1 MKTEGQV
8 RIPSGCAIAAVIS
21 KEGNRMSGEMITEA
35 MKPMH
40 DRSNGLGGGF
50 AGYGIYPEYK
60 DFYALHMFF
69 DERATRKDCE
79 VFLKERFEI
88 VKSEIIPTRK
98 IAAITDEPIIWR
110 YFVTPLKSVLE
121 KMQLDEKEF
130 VARTVMQ
137 INSNMKGAY
146 VFSSGKNMGTFKAVG
161 FPEDV
166 GVFYKLEEY
175 EGYSWTA
182 HGRYPTNTPGW
193 WGGAHPFT
201 LLDFSVVHNGEISSY
216 DANRRFIE
224 MFGYKCTL
232 QTDTEVITYI
242 MDYLNRVQGLS
253 LSDAAKVVA
262 APFWNTIDKTK
273 DESEK
278 QKLMFLRT
286 AFPSLL
292 VTGPFSIVLGFTGG
306 LMALNDR
313 LKLRSMVVGEKDD
326 KVYIASEEAAIRTM
340 EPDAENIW
348 APSGGE
354 PVIVKVKEGVIL

>member
-1 MKTEGQV
+1 MYKEGQV

-21 KEGNRMSGEMITEA
+21 REGNKMSGEMITRA

-50 AGYGIYPEYK
+50 AGYGIYPKYK
-60 DFYALHMFF
+60 DFYALHLFF
-69 DERATRKDCE
+69 DHRSTRKECE
-79 VFLKERFEI
+79 AFLKEYFEI
-88 VKSEIIPTRK
+88 VESERIPTRT
-98 IAAITDEPIIWR
+98 IPEITDEPIIWR
-110 YFVTPLKSVLE
+110 YFVAPLKSMLAS
-121 KMQLDEKEF
+121 MQLDEKEL
-130 VARTVMQ
+130 VARTVMR
-137 INSNMKGAY
+137 INTQMSGAY

-166 GVFYKLEEY
+166 GIFYRLEEY

-201 LLDFSVVHNGEISSY
+201 LLDYSVVHNGEISSY

-242 MDYLNRVQGLS
+242 MDYLIRVQGLT
-253 LSDAAKVVA
+253 LQEAANVVA
-262 APFWNTIDKTK
+262 APFWSTIEGEK
-273 DESEK
+273 DEE
-278 QKLMFLRT
+278 LRRRHAFLRT
-286 AFPSLL
+286 VFPSLL

-313 LKLRSMVVGEKDD
+313 LKLRSMVVGEKKDL
-326 KVYIASEEAAIRTM
+326 VFIASEEAAIRTM

-354 PVIVKVKEGVIL
+354 PVIVRVKEGAY

>member
-1 MKTEGQV
+1 MKLEGMV

-21 KEGNRMSGEMITEA
+21 KEGNKMSGEMITNA

-60 DFYALHMFF
+60 EFYALHLFF
-69 DERATRKDCE
+69 DDRTSRKNCE
-79 VFLKERFEI
+79 VFMKERFEI

-98 IAAITDEPIIWR
+98 IPAITDEPIIWR
-110 YFVTPLKSVLE
+110 YFVSPLNSVLRNL
-121 KMQLDEKEF
+121 QLDEKEF
-130 VARTVMQ
+130 VARTVME
-137 INSNMKGAY
+137 INTQQNGAY

-166 GVFYKLEEY
+166 GVFYKLDEY

-201 LLDFSVVHNGEISSY
+201 LLDWSIVHNGEISSY

-242 MDYLNRVQGLS
+242 MDYLIRVQGLT
-253 LSDAAKVVA
+253 LGEAASVIA
-262 APFWNTIDKTK
+262 APFWSTIEGKTDILDKNK
-273 DESEK
+273 HI
-278 QKLMFLRT
+278 FLRT
-286 AFPSLL
+286 LFPSLL
-292 VTGPFSIVLGFTGG
+292 ITGPFSIVLGYNGG

-326 KVYIASEEAAIRTM
+326 KVFIASEEAAIRTM
-340 EPDAENIW
+340 EPNVENIW
-348 APSGGE
+348 APAGGE
-354 PVIVKVKEGVIL
+354 PVIINVKDGAY

>member
-1 MKTEGQV
+1 MMKEGQV

-21 KEGNRMSGEMITEA
+21 KEGRKMSGEPITEA

-40 DRSNGLGGGF
+40 ERSNGLGGGF

-60 DFYALHMFF
+60 DFYALHLFF
-69 DERATRKDCE
+69 DTRTTRKECE
-79 VFLKERFEI
+79 AFLREYFEI
-88 VKSEIIPTRK
+88 VHSERIPTRK
-98 IAAITDEPIIWR
+98 IPEITDEPIIWR
-110 YFVTPLKSVLE
+110 FFVAPLASMLQSL
-121 KMQLDEKEF
+121 QLDEKEF
-130 VARTVMQ
+130 VARAVMK
-137 INSNMKGAY
+137 INADMNGAY

-201 LLDFSVVHNGEISSY
+201 LLDYSVVHNGEISSY

-232 QTDTEVITYI
+232 QTDTEVITYVL
-242 MDYLNRVQGLS
+242 DYLIRVQGLT
-253 LSDAAKVVA
+253 LKEAANVIA
-262 APFWNTIDKTK
+262 APFWSTINGES
-273 DESEK
+273 DEKARE
-278 QKLMFLRT
+278 MHAYLRT
-286 AFPSLL
+286 VFPSLL
-292 VTGPFSIVLGFTGG
+292 ITGPFSIVLGFTGG

-326 KVYIASEEAAIRTM
+326 RVFIASEEAAIRTM
-340 EPDAENIW
+340 EPDAENVW

-354 PVIVKVKEGVIL
+354 PVIVSVKGGAY

>member
-1 MKTEGQV
+1 MLKEGQV

-21 KEGNRMSGEMITEA
+21 RDGKKMTGEMITKS

-60 DFYALHMFF
+60 DFYALHLFF
-69 DERATRKDCE
+69 DSRDTRKKVE
-79 VFLKERFEI
+79 AFIKEHFELVQEERI
-88 VKSEIIPTRK
+88 STRK
-98 IAAITDEPIIWR
+98 IPEITDEPMIWR
-110 YFVTPLKSVLE
+110 FFVAPLKSMLANL
-121 KMQLDEKEF
+121 QLDEKEY
-130 VARTVMQ
+130 VARAVMR
-137 INSNMKGAY
+137 INTEIKGAY

-161 FPEDV
+161 YPEDV
-166 GVFYKLEEY
+166 GVFYRLEEY

-201 LLDFSVVHNGEISSY
+201 LLDYSVVHNGEISSY

-242 MDYLNRVQGLS
+242 LDYLIRVQGLT
-253 LSDAAKVVA
+253 LQEAAGVIA
-262 APFWNTIDKTK
+262 APFWSTIERETDGDRQELLTY
-273 DESEK
+273 
-278 QKLMFLRT
+278 LRT
-286 AFPSLL
+286 VFPSLL
-292 VTGPFSIVLGFTGG
+292 ITGPFSIVLGYTGG
-306 LMALNDR
+306 IMALNDR

-326 KVYIASEEAAIRTM
+326 KVFIASEEAAIRTM
-340 EPDAENIW
+340 EPDAENIR
-348 APSGGE
+348 APKGGE
-354 PVIVKVKEGVIL
+354 PVIVNVKEGAY